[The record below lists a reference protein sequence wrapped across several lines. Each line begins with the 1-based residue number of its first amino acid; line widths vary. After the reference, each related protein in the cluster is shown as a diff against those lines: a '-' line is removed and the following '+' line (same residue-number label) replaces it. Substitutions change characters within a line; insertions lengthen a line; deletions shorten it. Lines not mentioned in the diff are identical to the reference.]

1 MNQVS
6 FQASYDLS
14 ELDAAINSYNIEK
27 ILQSTTLFQA
37 LFFKHGALNE
47 IRSHN
52 NQTMSF
58 IEDNWVFNAIPNSLR
73 SLISNLSRD
82 LEILRRRLLYM
93 SLRNDTI
100 LTVETRAID
109 SYLMDPE
116 EELTF
121 SEYINEILPFMLKN
135 LSGNFT
141 VIKTKQEH
149 PEDIIF
155 NKYYI
160 HWYKG
165 LHIELDPFTNVL
177 KPYIE
182 NLFTDFT
189 FKIDE
194 RSVKCHRFVLYN
206 HGGDVSKVY

>member
-1 MNQVS
+1 M
-6 FQASYDLS
+6 
-14 ELDAAINSYNIEK
+14 
-27 ILQSTTLFQA
+27 FQA

-73 SLISNLSRD
+73 GLICGLSRD
-82 LEILRRRLLYM
+82 VEILRRRLLYM
-93 SLRNDTI
+93 SIRNDTI
-100 LTVETRAID
+100 LTIETGVI
-109 SYLMDPE
+109 SYLTDSE
-116 EELTF
+116 EKILF
-121 SEYINEILPFMLKN
+121 SDYINEILPFMLKN

-149 PEDIIF
+149 PENITF